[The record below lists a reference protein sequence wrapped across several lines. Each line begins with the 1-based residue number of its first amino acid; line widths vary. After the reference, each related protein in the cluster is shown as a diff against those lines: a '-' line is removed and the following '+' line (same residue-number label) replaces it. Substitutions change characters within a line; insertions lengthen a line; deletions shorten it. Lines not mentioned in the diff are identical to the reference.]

1 MLNAEPATPD
11 EVRHGR
17 FAGRLLIAASLLEEL
32 AMAHHP
38 TVGAHDTVAAMREIG
53 RLSALSGTVH
63 GALIA
68 LMLAS
73 FYCLTEFCLQRGL
86 RRPLV
91 RAGLIAYAAGVIA
104 MIGAAMISGFVV
116 ADLAAQV
123 MRTTAIDQ
131 QTSAQLLAFC
141 HVLNQNLAKLGVVAM
156 SAGIAFWSIGLLH
169 DRGFARGVG
178 VLGCAIGPLPLAAL
192 AFGMLHLD
200 VRGMGAVVLLQAL
213 WCVGIGIVIHRRARA
228 GD

>member
-1 MLNAEPATPD
+1 MLSTEPATPD
-11 EVRHGR
+11 EVRNGR
-17 FAGRLLIAASLLEEL
+17 FAGRLLIATSLLEVL

-38 TVGAHDTVAAMREIG
+38 TVGAHDAAGAMREIG

-68 LMLAS
+68 LMLIS

-116 ADLAAQV
+116 ADLASRLMQ
-123 MRTTAIDQ
+123 TTATDQ
-131 QTSAQLLAFC
+131 QTSAQLLALC
-141 HVLNQNLAKLGVVAM
+141 HVLNQSLAKLGVVAM

-169 DRGFARGVG
+169 DRGLARGVG
-178 VLGCAIGPLPLAAL
+178 ALGCAIGLLPLAGLAL
-192 AFGMLHLD
+192 GMLHLD
-200 VRGMGAVVLLQAL
+200 ARGMGAVVLLQAL
-213 WCVGIGIVIHRRARA
+213 WNLALAVLISRRRRPEV
-228 GD
+228 